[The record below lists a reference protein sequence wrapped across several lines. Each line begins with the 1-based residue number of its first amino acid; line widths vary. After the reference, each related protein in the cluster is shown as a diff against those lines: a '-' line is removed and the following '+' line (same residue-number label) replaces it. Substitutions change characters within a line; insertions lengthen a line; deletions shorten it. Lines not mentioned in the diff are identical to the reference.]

1 MFPHFD
7 QDGMCGYEIRNA
19 NFKGYSSGGSEAL
32 WLSQEFPNDERLVL
46 CESAIDALSHAQLF
60 GDHEKTRYASIGGQ
74 VNLAVQPELIRAAAV
89 RMPAGSEIIAAF
101 DADAA
106 GARLAGIVRKAVELS
121 GRADLRFTMQEPCGF
136 KDWNDQLRVK
146 HAHSFPA
153 ARPKEP
159 SVA

>member
-1 MFPHFD
+1 VFPHFD

-121 GRADLRFTMQEPCGF
+121 GRADLSFTMQEPFGF